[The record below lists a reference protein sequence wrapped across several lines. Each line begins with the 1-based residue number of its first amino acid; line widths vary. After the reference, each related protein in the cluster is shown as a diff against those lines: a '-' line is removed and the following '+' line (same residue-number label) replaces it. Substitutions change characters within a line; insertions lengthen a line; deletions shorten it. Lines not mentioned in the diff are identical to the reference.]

1 LKEAVFH
8 LGRFGSTISG
18 MDVAIMK
25 YATVV
30 SVVTAPI
37 NETKLHPV
45 RIANPPPPIESLLL
59 LLQSI
64 GNLLLLFY
72 G

>member
-1 LKEAVFH
+1 LKEAIFH

-18 MDVAIMK
+18 MDVAIMED
-25 YATVV
+25 ATVV
-30 SVVTAPI
+30 SAVAAPI
-37 NETKLHPV
+37 NETKLRLG
-45 RIANPPPPIESLLL
+45 RIPPPPPPIESLLL

>member
-8 LGRFGSTISG
+8 LGRFGSTING

-25 YATVV
+25 DATVV
-30 SVVTAPI
+30 SAVAAPI
-37 NETKLHPV
+37 NETKLRPV
-45 RIANPPPPIESLLL
+45 RITNPPLIESLLL

-64 GNLLLLFY
+64 GNILLLFY